1 MVFFMGQ
8 LLQGWQVRDGVTG
21 GKEGQKVGR
30 QELGHLAKSGSRS
43 KTAVGEAGRGERK
56 ALSFLDSQEKRETG
70 LRGIDPMSR
79 GKGADPNEKASSR
92 GGLCEGGA
100 RPVRETKMEKGFLSK
115 V

>member
-1 MVFFMGQ
+1 MGQ

-70 LRGIDPMSR
+70 LRGILCHG
-79 GKGADPNEKASSR
+79 GKEQTRMRKQVLG
-92 GGLCEGGA
+92 EGCA
-100 RPVRETKMEKGFLSK
+100 RVGQGR
-115 V
+115 